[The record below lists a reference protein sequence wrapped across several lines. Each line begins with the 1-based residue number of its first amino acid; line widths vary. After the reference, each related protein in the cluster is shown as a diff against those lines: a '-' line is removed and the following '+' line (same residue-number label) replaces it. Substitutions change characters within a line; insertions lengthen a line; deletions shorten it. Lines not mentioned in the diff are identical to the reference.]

1 MSDGKGEGGE
11 ETRGGRMEGGSSVSE
26 NNGGGK
32 RGERGEGRSKGMD
45 VGQKGKSR
53 VRCGG
58 DGRGG
63 RCGAG

>member
-1 MSDGKGEGGE
+1 
-11 ETRGGRMEGGSSVSE
+11 MEGASSVSE
-26 NNGGGK
+26 NGGGK

>member
-1 MSDGKGEGGE
+1 MD
-11 ETRGGRMEGGSSVSE
+11 GGSPVSE
-26 NNGGGK
+26 NGGGK

-45 VGQKGKSR
+45 VGQKRKSR

>member
-26 NNGGGK
+26 NGGGK

-63 RCGAG
+63 RCGAN